1 MLGAVYLESRR
12 ALPEGVVS
20 QYALFVLLLAQLLV
34 VSRITS
40 RPSNIQGSSPSGR

>member
-1 MLGAVYLESRR
+1 MLGALCLESRR

-20 QYALFVLLLAQLLV
+20 QYALFVLLLAQALV

-40 RPSNIQGSSPSGR
+40 RPSNIHGSAPSGL